1 MDSGKLVVLSAP
13 SGSGKTSLVKEL
25 LKEKLNLAFSVSAT
39 SRAPRRKEKNNL
51 DYYFLSHDEFVEKIN
66 GNAFLEYEE
75 VYEGTFYGTLKS
87 EIKRIWESG
96 KHVLFDIDVYGG
108 IKIKNQYP
116 KNTLSIFVMPP
127 SIKELEIRLRKRGT
141 ESEEKIKYRL
151 NKSAEELS
159 LSKKFDV
166 VIIND
171 DFIVTKNKLI
181 GIVNEFIKS

>member
-1 MDSGKLVVLSAP
+1 
-13 SGSGKTSLVKEL
+13 
-25 LKEKLNLAFSVSAT
+25 
-39 SRAPRRKEKNNL
+39 
-51 DYYFLSHDEFVEKIN
+51 
-66 GNAFLEYEE
+66 
-75 VYEGTFYGTLKS
+75 
-87 EIKRIWESG
+87 
-96 KHVLFDIDVYGG
+96 VLFDIDVYGG

-116 KNTLSIFVMPP
+116 KNTLSIFVKPP

-141 ESEEKIKYRL
+141 ESEEKIKHRL

-181 GIVNEFIKS
+181 EIVNEFIKS

>member
-1 MDSGKLVVLSAP
+1 MRL
-13 SGSGKTSLVKEL
+13 
-25 LKEKLNLAFSVSAT
+25 
-39 SRAPRRKEKNNL
+39 
-51 DYYFLSHDEFVEKIN
+51 
-66 GNAFLEYEE
+66 
-75 VYEGTFYGTLKS
+75 
-87 EIKRIWESG
+87 KRIWESR
-96 KHVLFDIDVYGG
+96 KQVLFDIDVYGG
-108 IKIKNQYP
+108 IKIKTQYP

-181 GIVNEFIKS
+181 EIVNEFIKS

>member
-1 MDSGKLVVLSAP
+1 
-13 SGSGKTSLVKEL
+13 
-25 LKEKLNLAFSVSAT
+25 
-39 SRAPRRKEKNNL
+39 
-51 DYYFLSHDEFVEKIN
+51 
-66 GNAFLEYEE
+66 
-75 VYEGTFYGTLKS
+75 
-87 EIKRIWESG
+87 
-96 KHVLFDIDVYGG
+96 
-108 IKIKNQYP
+108 
-116 KNTLSIFVMPP
+116 SIFVMPP

>member
-1 MDSGKLVVLSAP
+1 
-13 SGSGKTSLVKEL
+13 
-25 LKEKLNLAFSVSAT
+25 
-39 SRAPRRKEKNNL
+39 
-51 DYYFLSHDEFVEKIN
+51 
-66 GNAFLEYEE
+66 
-75 VYEGTFYGTLKS
+75 
-87 EIKRIWESG
+87 
-96 KHVLFDIDVYGG
+96 
-108 IKIKNQYP
+108 
-116 KNTLSIFVMPP
+116 MPP

-181 GIVNEFIKS
+181 QIVNEFIKS

>member
-1 MDSGKLVVLSAP
+1 
-13 SGSGKTSLVKEL
+13 
-25 LKEKLNLAFSVSAT
+25 
-39 SRAPRRKEKNNL
+39 
-51 DYYFLSHDEFVEKIN
+51 
-66 GNAFLEYEE
+66 
-75 VYEGTFYGTLKS
+75 
-87 EIKRIWESG
+87 
-96 KHVLFDIDVYGG
+96 
-108 IKIKNQYP
+108 
-116 KNTLSIFVMPP
+116 MPP

>member
-1 MDSGKLVVLSAP
+1 
-13 SGSGKTSLVKEL
+13 
-25 LKEKLNLAFSVSAT
+25 
-39 SRAPRRKEKNNL
+39 
-51 DYYFLSHDEFVEKIN
+51 
-66 GNAFLEYEE
+66 
-75 VYEGTFYGTLKS
+75 
-87 EIKRIWESG
+87 
-96 KHVLFDIDVYGG
+96 
-108 IKIKNQYP
+108 
-116 KNTLSIFVMPP
+116 MPP

-171 DFIVTKNKLI
+171 DFIETKNKI